1 MIHFLTSILYASLLG
16 SPNSVPAT
24 VVVATSRGEAA
35 IPVAADRGHP
45 AIPAPALAELLPV
58 SSRHAP
64 DWAVVFFA
72 EQPFRFPIGAPAF
85 IYQNQLMPLAGGA
98 YINSDTLYVPLQW
111 LAQYIPQIFH
121 EAYRWDPLA
130 ARFEESHMPS
140 VVTDVARSVDRATPR
155 DVTEDVPEAATR
167 LGLRRLHKVVVDAG
181 HGGRQPG
188 SPGRYLPRG
197 VKEKHVTLAIAHLL
211 RAELERRGIEVV
223 MTRTDDSFVPLL
235 ERAPMC
241 RADCDLFV
249 SLHVNSVRNRRDIRG
264 LETYFFEEA
273 RTADAARVAA
283 VENEDLRYEAD
294 ATRGDDDPIAFIMKD
309 LQRNE
314 YLRESALLADL
325 VHNRTAQVHPGGSR
339 RVAQANFVVLRVARR
354 PAILVETG
362 YGTNPSD
369 ARFLASEQGQRK
381 LARAIAE
388 GIVEYLL
395 RYEGKIAES
404 FPQ

>member
-1 MIHFLTSILYASLLG
+1 MMHFGISILYAALL
-16 SPNSVPAT
+16 SWTNLAPAT
-24 VVVATSRGEAA
+24 VVVATSRGEAV
-35 IPVAADRGHP
+35 IPVAVDRGHP
-45 AIPAPALAELLPV
+45 AIPVPALAELLPV

-85 IYQNQLMPLAGGA
+85 VYQNQMMPLAGGA
-98 YINSDTLYVPLQW
+98 YISRDTLYIPLQW

-130 ARFEESHMPS
+130 ARFEESHMP
-140 VVTDVARSVDRATPR
+140 VVARDDRPVERAAPR
-155 DVTEDVPEAATR
+155 ELSEDVPEAATR
-167 LGLRRLHKVVVDAG
+167 LGLRRRHKVVVDAG

-188 SPGRYLPRG
+188 SPGRYLPTG
-197 VKEKHVTLAIAHLL
+197 VKEKHVTLAIARIL
-211 RAELERRGIEVV
+211 RTELQRRGIDVI

-249 SLHVNSVRNRRDIRG
+249 SIHVNSVRNRRDIRG

-294 ATRGDDDPIAFIMKD
+294 ATRGNDDPIAFIMKD

-325 VHNRTAQVHPGGSR
+325 VHNRTAQIHPGGSR

-354 PAILVETG
+354 PAVLVEAG

-395 RYEGKIAES
+395 RYEGKVVDS
-404 FPQ
+404 SPQ

>member
-1 MIHFLTSILYASLLG
+1 MHFGTSLVCAALAG
-16 SPNSVPAT
+16 PPSVAPAT
-24 VVVATSRGEAA
+24 VVVATSRGELA
-35 IPVAADRGHP
+35 IPVAVDHGHP
-45 AIPAPALAELLPV
+45 ALPAPALAELLPV
-58 SSRHAP
+58 SSRHAA

-72 EQPFRFPIGAPAF
+72 EQAFRFPIGVPAF
-85 IYQNQLMPLAGGA
+85 VYHNRLTPLAGGA
-98 YINSDTLYVPLQW
+98 YVQHDTLYVPLQW
-111 LAQYIPQIFH
+111 LAQHVPRIFH

-130 ARFEESHMPS
+130 ARFEEAHMVP
-140 VVTDVARSVDRATPR
+140 VVTDVGRPADRATT
-155 DVTEDVPEAATR
+155 TELTADVPEAATR
-167 LGLRRLHKVVVDAG
+167 LGLRRRHKVVVDAG

-197 VKEKHVTLAIAHLL
+197 VKEKHITVSIAKMLQT
-211 RAELERRGIEVV
+211 ELERRGIDVI

-249 SLHVNSVRNRRDIRG
+249 SIHVNSVRNRRDIRG

-283 VENEDLRYEAD
+283 VENEDLRYEAE
-294 ATRGDDDPIAFIMKD
+294 AARGDDDPLAFIMKD

-325 VHNRTAQVHPGGSR
+325 VHNRATQIHPGGSR
-339 RVAQANFVVLRVARR
+339 RVAQANFAVLRVARR
-354 PAILVETG
+354 PAVLVETG
-362 YGTNPSD
+362 YGTNPND

-395 RYEGKIAES
+395 RYEGKVVDS
-404 FPQ
+404 SPQ

>member
-1 MIHFLTSILYASLLG
+1 MHFGISLVCVALAG
-16 SPNSVPAT
+16 PPSVAPAA

-35 IPVAADRGHP
+35 IPVAVDRGHP
-45 AIPAPALAELLPV
+45 ALPAPALAELLPV

-72 EQPFRFPIGAPAF
+72 EQPFRFPIGVPAF
-85 IYQNQLMPLAGGA
+85 VYQNRLTPLAGGA
-98 YINSDTLYVPLQW
+98 YVQHDTLYVPLQW
-111 LAQYIPQIFH
+111 LAQHVPRIFH

-130 ARFEESHMPS
+130 ARFEEAHMVPGAAG
-140 VVTDVARSVDRATPR
+140 VARPAERAPVR
-155 DVTEDVPEAATR
+155 EPAADVPDAAAR
-167 LGLRRLHKVVVDAG
+167 VGLRQRHRVVVDAG

-197 VKEKHVTLAIAHLL
+197 VQEKHVTLAVAKMLQK
-211 RAELERRGIEVV
+211 ELERRGIEVI

-249 SLHVNSVRNRRDIRG
+249 SIHVNSVRNRRDIRG

-294 ATRGDDDPIAFIMKD
+294 ELRSDEDPLAFIMKD

-325 VHNRTAQVHPGGSR
+325 VHEKATQIHPGGSR

-362 YGTNPSD
+362 YGTNPND

-395 RYEGKIAES
+395 RYEGKVVDS
-404 FPQ
+404 PPQ

>member
-1 MIHFLTSILYASLLG
+1 MHFGISLVCAALAG
-16 SPNSVPAT
+16 PPSVAPAA

-35 IPVAADRGHP
+35 IPVAMDRGHP
-45 AIPAPALAELLPV
+45 ALPVPALADLLPV

-72 EQPFRFPIGAPAF
+72 EQPFRFPIGVPAF
-85 IYQNQLMPLAGGA
+85 VYQNRLTPLAGGA
-98 YINSDTLYVPLQW
+98 YVQRDTLFVPLQW
-111 LAQYIPQIFH
+111 LAQHVPQIFH
-121 EAYRWDPLA
+121 EAYRYDPIA
-130 ARFEESHMPS
+130 ARFEEAHMVP
-140 VVTDVARSVDRATPR
+140 VLTGVDRPAEPPTVLEPA
-155 DVTEDVPEAATR
+155 EDVPEAAAR
-167 LGLRRLHKVVVDAG
+167 VGLRRRHKVVVDAG

-197 VKEKHVTLAIAHLL
+197 VKEKHITLTIAKMLQT
-211 RAELERRGIEVV
+211 ELERRGIDVI

-249 SLHVNSVRNRRDIRG
+249 SIHVNSVRNHRDIRG

-294 ATRGDDDPIAFIMKD
+294 STRGNDDPLAFIMKD

-325 VHNRTAQVHPGGSR
+325 VHERATQIHPGGSR
-339 RVAQANFVVLRVARR
+339 RVAQANFAVLRAARR
-354 PAILVETG
+354 PAILIETG
-362 YGTNPSD
+362 YGTNPND
-369 ARFLASEQGQRK
+369 ARFLASEQGQGK
-381 LARAIAE
+381 LALATAE

-395 RYEGKIAES
+395 RYEGKVVDS
-404 FPQ
+404 SPQ